1 MGMFSWKTNDTRRS
15 IWNRYSNHGTF
26 RVYMVDHLG
35 NQWIEDSYEG
45 YGEFGGKDFYELLAE
60 MNCLRPEDSIPE
72 DSGCQGVRAMLER
85 AEDYTD
91 KMRLLGI
98 DLWHSDRPFISP
110 QLTERPRPKSTGKPP
125 KDCPH
130 QGM

>member
-1 MGMFSWKTNDTRRS
+1 MGMFSWKTNDTRKS
-15 IWNRYSNHGTF
+15 ITNRYSERGTF

-35 NQWIEDSYEG
+35 NQWIEDSYNG

-60 MNCLRPEDSIPE
+60 MNGLRPEDALP
-72 DSGCQGVRAMLER
+72 DDACRGVRHMFER
-85 AEDYTD
+85 ADDYTE

-98 DLWHSDRPFISP
+98 DLWHSGRPFISP
-110 QLTERPRPKSTGKPP
+110 QLTEKPRKKSTGNPP
-125 KDCPH
+125 QDCPH

>member
-15 IWNRYSNHGTF
+15 IKCVISEKPTF

-35 NQWIEDSYEG
+35 NQWIEDNYEG
-45 YGEFGGKDFYELLAE
+45 YGVFGGKDFYELLAE
-60 MNCLRPEDSIPE
+60 MNGVKPTDSLKPNSSFRLMWED
-72 DSGCQGVRAMLER
+72 G
-85 AEDYTD
+85 DYTT

-98 DLWHSDRPFISP
+98 ELEASGEPYISP
-110 QLTERPRPKSTGKPP
+110 QLTQKPRKRSTGKPP
-125 KDCPH
+125 QHCDS

>member
-1 MGMFSWKTNDTRRS
+1 
-15 IWNRYSNHGTF
+15 
-26 RVYMVDHLG
+26 MVDHLG